1 MIKQWTVDL
10 AQKATL
16 PAACPLRSVAAAVR
30 PTQQRPRLKLPAISA
45 EEWRVGNLAF
55 TYPTLA
61 IRTRYYTREHSR
73 QHSPRDINLAQ
84 TMADAPAK
92 QEKEHVKAAPPPADI
107 ASDPE
112 EDDLS
117 DLDDV
122 LDEFANT
129 KLDAKPAAPKTAP
142 QPAAPP
148 ASGPGRPEDISP
160 AELLLQ
166 DEDEFAKKLQEEM
179 AQLLGQGDFQKQ
191 FEEIMKEMNSE
202 LGGDHLPAPTAEE
215 AAAAATASLK
225 DNSSPKA
232 GESAS
237 KADKNFQDTIRKT
250 MERMQESGDAASSAA
265 ASSANQDDI
274 LAQMLKEM
282 ESGGFGGEGSDEDFS
297 KVLMGM
303 MEQLTNKEILY
314 EPMKELDDKFPE
326 WMEKNKEKVSKEDL
340 KRYEEQQVLVKEITA
355 RFERKGYSDDNAKDR
370 EYIVERMQKVCQPLQ
385 HNCYCLLTVPL

>member
-1 MIKQWTVDL
+1 
-10 AQKATL
+10 
-16 PAACPLRSVAAAVR
+16 
-30 PTQQRPRLKLPAISA
+30 
-45 EEWRVGNLAF
+45 
-55 TYPTLA
+55 
-61 IRTRYYTREHSR
+61 
-73 QHSPRDINLAQ
+73 
-84 TMADAPAK
+84 MADAPAK
-92 QEKEHVKAAPPPADI
+92 QDKEHVKAAPPPADV

-129 KLDAKPAAPKTAP
+129 KLDSKAPATSPPKAAPQASAP
-142 QPAAPP
+142 ST
-148 ASGPGRPEDISP
+148 SGPGRPDDVSP

-202 LGGDHLPAPTAEE
+202 MGGDHLPAPTASE

-225 DNSSPKA
+225 DGTSSKA
-232 GESAS
+232 GGEES
-237 KADKNFQDTIRKT
+237 KADKSFQDTIRKT
-250 MERMQESGDAASSAA
+250 MERMQESGDAASTAA

-282 ESGGFGGEGSDEDFS
+282 ESGGFGGEGNDEDFS
-297 KVLMGM
+297 KILMGM
-303 MEQLTNKEILY
+303 MEQLTNREILY
-314 EPMKELDDKFPE
+314 EPMKELNDKFPA
-326 WMEKNKEKVSKEDL
+326 WMETNKDKVPKEDL

-370 EYIVERMQKVCQPLQ
+370 EYIVERMQKVGDPDRLITV
-385 HNCYCLLTVPL
+385 LLTSSRCRLLARRRQTLWAI

>member
-1 MIKQWTVDL
+1 
-10 AQKATL
+10 
-16 PAACPLRSVAAAVR
+16 
-30 PTQQRPRLKLPAISA
+30 
-45 EEWRVGNLAF
+45 
-55 TYPTLA
+55 
-61 IRTRYYTREHSR
+61 
-73 QHSPRDINLAQ
+73 
-84 TMADAPAK
+84 
-92 QEKEHVKAAPPPADI
+92 
-107 ASDPE
+107 
-112 EDDLS
+112 
-117 DLDDV
+117 
-122 LDEFANT
+122 
-129 KLDAKPAAPKTAP
+129 
-142 QPAAPP
+142 
-148 ASGPGRPEDISP
+148 
-160 AELLLQ
+160 
-166 DEDEFAKKLQEEM
+166 M

-202 LGGDHLPAPTAEE
+202 LGGDHLPAPTAEQ

-225 DNSSPKA
+225 DDSSSKA

-297 KVLMGM
+297 KILMGM

-314 EPMKELDDKFPE
+314 EPMKELDDKFPA

-370 EYIVERMQKVCQPLQ
+370 EYIVERMQKVCQ
-385 HNCYCLLTVPL
+385 LL

>member
-1 MIKQWTVDL
+1 
-10 AQKATL
+10 
-16 PAACPLRSVAAAVR
+16 
-30 PTQQRPRLKLPAISA
+30 
-45 EEWRVGNLAF
+45 
-55 TYPTLA
+55 
-61 IRTRYYTREHSR
+61 
-73 QHSPRDINLAQ
+73 
-84 TMADAPAK
+84 MADAPAK

-129 KLDAKPAAPKTAP
+129 KLDSKAPAPVSK
-142 QPAAPP
+142 AAPP
-148 ASGPGRPEDISP
+148 PSAPSASGPGRPEDVSP

-166 DEDEFAKKLQEEM
+166 DEDAFAKKLQEEM
-179 AQLLGQGDFQKQ
+179 EQLLGQGDFQKQ

-202 LGGDHLPAPTAEE
+202 MGGDHLSAPTA
-215 AAAAATASLK
+215 ADAAATASASLK
-225 DNSSPKA
+225 DGAFSKA
-232 GESAS
+232 AEPSS

-297 KVLMGM
+297 KILMGM

-314 EPMKELDDKFPE
+314 EPMKELDDKFPA
-326 WMEKNKEKVSKEDL
+326 WMEKNKDKVPKEDL

-370 EYIVERMQKVCQPLQ
+370 EYIVERMQKMQAAGSPPPDLVGDMNAAQEALAGMDEGCPTQ
-385 HNCYCLLTVPL
+385 